1 MATRPGAGLLA
12 GGLLPLLVERSQTAR
27 CVLVRLSE
35 RCDTGRVV
43 IRLMV
48 RELFLDAADLGLEL
62 VDAIFHPG
70 R

>member
-1 MATRPGAGLLA
+1 MAIGPGAGLLA

-35 RCDTGRVV
+35 LCDPGRVV
-43 IRLMV
+43 IRLMI
-48 RELFLDAADLGLEL
+48 RQLLLDTADLGLEL
-62 VDAIFHPG
+62 VDAIFHAV